1 MILYRIA
8 KCLYINDLSGT
19 GARLYGGRWNGVGNA
34 MVYLAANRA
43 MAVLE
48 VLVHLSP
55 TIFPQDFCIAEIE
68 VPGNSVLTVDNQ
80 ALPANWQDVSPPNEL
95 KQLGDYFIKQQ
106 QYLLMKVPSA
116 ILPQEFNYLMNP
128 LHPEAVK
135 IKVLNQQ
142 SFSFD
147 ERLVVV

>member
-8 KCLYINDLSGT
+8 RCLHISDLAGT
-19 GARLYGGRWNGVGNA
+19 GARLYGGRWNSVGNA

-55 TIFPQDFCIAEIE
+55 TIFPQDFCIAEME
-68 VPGNSVLTVDNQ
+68 VPDNSILTVDIR

-116 ILPQEFNYLMNP
+116 ILPQEFNYLVNP
-128 LHPEAVK
+128 MHPEAAKMK
-135 IKVLNQQ
+135 ILNQQ

-147 ERLVVV
+147 ERLVMV